1 MKTRWIVIG
10 VLSFI
15 AIVLLGSGAAPLM
28 FSQAVYGCDL
38 QKIMGSGDIKVVTEN
53 KITQEYLDKYE
64 KNSSNTDRSRFLEWG
79 YGIVEYSSSHYVS
92 YDEERSSA
100 HLKVIIDHC
109 GIPQEFEFQ
118 CRDQQ
123 GQEIVSL
130 NSKNDDLLK
139 YLQTD
144 NCLQP

>member
-1 MKTRWIVIG
+1 MKTRWIIIG
-10 VLSFI
+10 ILSFI

-28 FSQAVYGCDL
+28 FSQAVYGCNL
-38 QKIMGSGDIKVVTEN
+38 QQIMGSGDIEAVTEN

-64 KNSSNTDRSRFLEWG
+64 KNSSNTDRSRSLEWG
-79 YGIVEYSSSHYVS
+79 YGVVEYSSYHHVS
-92 YDEERSSA
+92 YDEGWSSA
-100 HLKVIIDHC
+100 YLKVIVDHC

-118 CRDQQ
+118 CRDVN

-130 NSKNDDLLK
+130 NNKNDDLLK